1 MGFGRGAIRS
11 GFASVSGR
19 APLLNLQAFLDERL
33 RQELVRCGG
42 VPGSAHL
49 DLETTL
55 DEIVSVTG
63 DVASLD
69 ALASSCLMEAAW
81 ALPLPTAFYETW
93 ATFHVAL

>member
-1 MGFGRGAIRS
+1 MNACAKSWCAAAVFR
-11 GFASVSGR
+11 
-19 APLLNLQAFLDERL
+19 
-33 RQELVRCGG
+33 
-42 VPGSAHL
+42 GSAHL